1 MPPVRL
7 GLFKTFTAA
16 FALCGLLFTQ
26 SATANDFSKEDLKKL
41 DQVEDYLNDLKSF
54 AARFEQ
60 NVAGMQPSTGVFY
73 FKRPG
78 RFLWQYETPD
88 PVKLVSDG
96 GLIYFHDDSNNQ
108 TNQVPREGIADFL
121 TREKINLTDGK
132 FKVEYINNRN
142 GLLHVAIRLKDD
154 AAGDIGN
161 TLSLTFLKGPLQLRQ
176 ITTTN
181 QFDQPVEVL
190 FFNIRENADLDTQI
204 FKFTPPQYREN

>member
-1 MPPVRL
+1 MRL
-7 GLFKTFTAA
+7 TFKPLFIAA
-16 FALCGLLFTQ
+16 LALCGLLF
-26 SATANDFSKEDLKKL
+26 ATLPTHAADLAKQDRKKIA
-41 DQVEDYLNDLKSF
+41 QVEAYLNDLKTF

-121 TREKINLTDGK
+121 TREEIDLTNGQ
-132 FKVEYINNRN
+132 FKVEHLNDSN
-142 GLLHVAIRLKDD
+142 GLLHVAVRLKDD
-154 AAGDIGN
+154 TVGDIGN
-161 TLSLTFLKGPLQLRQ
+161 TLTLTFLKGPLQLRQ

-190 FFNIRENADLDTQI
+190 FYNIRENADLNNAI
-204 FKFTPPQYREN
+204 FEFTPPQYREN